1 VIVFVLTCPPS
12 LSLASITVPGTA
24 NPWLAGMP
32 NGTTI
37 GPDSA
42 PTESPVLVT
51 TISIIPGTQ
60 LVFSVTGG
68 VHFGVGPPS
77 HPDGDPSFG
86 FSPNTIA
93 PVHGMSN
100 VSSQFDALLGVF
112 LGNAQP
118 DTNPAPTPDL
128 DFSPTGNVPGG
139 IDYLTLSP
147 QLQQVFFIGDGLTSA
162 SVMQCIT
169 VPDGATRLFLG
180 SHDGFGWF
188 NNTGAFEVDVQV
200 KSGAVPEPATFVVWL
215 LLGVILAGRM
225 WCVVLMPE
233 RMRRAAA
240 A

>member
-1 VIVFVLTCPPS
+1 MKS
-12 LSLASITVPGTA
+12 LRDFNTILCAALLLASIPTSTSAAITVPGTA

-32 NGTTI
+32 NGTII
-37 GPDSA
+37 GPDAA

-60 LVFSVTGG
+60 LVFTVTGG
-68 VHFGVGPPS
+68 VHFGLGPPS
-77 HPDGDPSFG
+77 PPDGDPSFG

-118 DTNPAPTPDL
+118 STNPAPTPDL
-128 DFSPTGNVPGG
+128 DFSSTGNVPGG

-147 QLQQVFFIGDGLTSA
+147 QLQQVFFIGDGLTSN
-162 SVMQCIT
+162 SLMQCIT

-180 SHDGFGWF
+180 SHDGFGWS

-200 KSGAVPEPATFVVWL
+200 KSGAVPEPATFVVWS
-215 LLGVILAGRM
+215 LLGLMLAGAIWYVNR
-225 WCVVLMPE
+225 
-233 RMRRAAA
+233 
-240 A
+240 